1 MKSLLLQ
8 QMGLA
13 ALLAG
18 VTTIL
23 VTPLVK
29 KLARQAGVV
38 REPRDRDA
46 HTEPT
51 PLWGGVAMVVGF
63 FVAFLAI
70 RLLLG
75 GALPQVSAV
84 GHGPRPFLGIAP
96 HPILGTLVGATLVA
110 FIGLLDDRID
120 LSPKLQTGGLLL
132 GGFIAAVLGAR
143 IDGVTNPLGGG
154 YLQLPMTVSVL
165 GTMAWAFLATKT
177 FDFLDGLDGLA
188 AGICAIAA
196 TTMGLLA
203 ALQREV
209 TVGLLAAALV
219 GACLGFLRHNY
230 NPASIFMGT
239 VGSYFLGFL
248 LAMLAVTGA
257 FKIPAAI
264 SVVVPIL
271 VMGVPI
277 FDAVYVVGRRVA
289 EKRAPTSAD
298 KTHIHHRLT
307 QSGLSVR
314 RAVWAIYGLT
324 AGACVVALLI
334 AWRWGR

>member
-1 MKSLLLQ
+1 MKTLLLQ

-18 VTTIL
+18 VTTML

-29 KLARQAGVV
+29 RLAVQAGVV
-38 REPRDRDA
+38 RQPRERDA
-46 HTEPT
+46 HTRPT
-51 PLWGGVAMVVGF
+51 PLWGGVAIVIGF
-63 FVAFLAI
+63 FVAFLVI
-70 RLLLG
+70 RVLLG
-75 GALPQVSAV
+75 GALPQVHSA
-84 GHGPRPFLGIAP
+84 GHGPRSLFGIAP
-96 HPILGTLVGATLVA
+96 HPILGTLLGATLVA

-120 LSPKLQTGGLLL
+120 LSPKLQILGLLAGGLV
-132 GGFIAAVLGAR
+132 AALLGAR
-143 IDGVTNPLGGG
+143 IDGVTNPITGG
-154 YLQLPMTVSVL
+154 YLQLPMWLSIF

-188 AGICAIAA
+188 AGTCGIAA
-196 TTMGLLA
+196 MTMGLMA
-203 ALQREV
+203 ALQHET
-209 TVGLLAAALV
+209 TVALLASALV

-248 LAMLAVTGA
+248 LSMLAVTGA

-264 SVVVPIL
+264 SVVVPIF

-277 FDAVYVVGRRVA
+277 FDALYVIGRRVA
-289 EKRAPTSAD
+289 EKRAPTAAD

-307 QSGLSVR
+307 ERGLSVR
-314 RAVWAIYGLT
+314 KAVWTIYGLT
-324 AGACVVALLI
+324 ASTCLLALVL
-334 AWRWGR
+334 AWKWGR

>member
-1 MKSLLLQ
+1 MKTLLLQ

-18 VTTIL
+18 VTTVL

-29 KLARQAGVV
+29 RLAVQAGVV
-38 REPRDRDA
+38 RYPRERDA
-46 HTEPT
+46 HTTPT
-51 PLWGGVAMVVGF
+51 PLWGGVGIVVGF
-63 FVAFLAI
+63 FVAFLVI

-75 GALPQVSAV
+75 GALPQVHHV
-84 GHGPRPFLGIAP
+84 GHGPRPLLGIAP
-96 HPILGTLVGATLVA
+96 HPILGTLIGATLVA
-110 FIGLLDDRID
+110 FIRLLDDRID
-120 LSPKLQTGGLLL
+120 LSPKIQILGLLL
-132 GGFIAAVLGAR
+132 GGAVAAVLGAR
-143 IDGVTNPLGGG
+143 IEGVTNPLSGG
-154 YLQLPMTVSVL
+154 YLQLPMWLSVG

-188 AGICAIAA
+188 AGTCSIAA
-196 TTMGLLA
+196 MTMGLMA
-203 ALQREV
+203 ALQQEV
-209 TVGLLAAALV
+209 TVALLASALV

-248 LAMLAVTGA
+248 LSMLAVTGA

-264 SVVVPIL
+264 SVVVPIF

-277 FDAVYVVGRRVA
+277 FDALYVVGKRVV
-289 EKRAPTSAD
+289 EKRDPTAAD

-314 RAVWAIYGLT
+314 KAVWTIYGLT
-324 AGACVVALLI
+324 AGTCLLALFI

>member
-1 MKSLLLQ
+1 MKLQLLQ

-18 VTTIL
+18 ITTIL
-23 VTPLVK
+23 MTPLVK
-29 KLARQAGVV
+29 KLASQAGVV
-38 REPRDRDA
+38 REPRERDA
-46 HTEPT
+46 HQKPT
-51 PLWGGVAMVVGF
+51 PLWGGVAIVVGF

-70 RLLLG
+70 RFLFAG
-75 GALPQVSAV
+75 GLPTVRGV
-84 GHGPRPFLGIAP
+84 GHGPRPFFGIAP
-96 HPILGTLVGATLVA
+96 HPILGTLIGATLVA
-110 FIGLLDDRID
+110 FIGLLDDKID
-120 LSPKLQTGGLLL
+120 LSPKLQTLALLF
-132 GGFIAAVLGAR
+132 GGFVAAALGAR
-143 IDGVTNPLGGG
+143 IDGVTNPLDGS
-154 YLQLPMTVSVL
+154 YFQLPMLVSVL

-188 AGICAIAA
+188 AGTCAIAA
-196 TTMGLLA
+196 TTMGLMA
-203 ALQREV
+203 AFQREA

-264 SVVVPIL
+264 SVVVPII

-289 EKRAPTSAD
+289 EKKSPTAAD

-314 RAVWAIYGLT
+314 KAVWAIYGLT
-324 AGACVVALLI
+324 AGACLIALFI
-334 AWRWGR
+334 AWRWGG

>member
-1 MKSLLLQ
+1 MRSLLLQ

-23 VTPLVK
+23 VTPQVK

-38 REPRDRDA
+38 RYPRERDA

-51 PLWGGVAMVVGF
+51 PLWGGAAMVVGF

-70 RLLLG
+70 RLLLS
-75 GALPQVSAV
+75 GALPQTHAA
-84 GHGPRPFLGIAP
+84 GHGPRPFAGLAP
-96 HPILGTLVGATLVA
+96 HPILGVLLGAALVA

-120 LSPKLQTGGLLL
+120 LSPKIQTLGLLL
-132 GGFIAAVLGAR
+132 GGFIAAALGAR
-143 IDGVTNPLGGG
+143 IDGITNPLGGG
-154 YLQLPMTVSVL
+154 YLQLPMWLSML
-165 GTMAWAFLATKT
+165 GTMAWAFVATKT

-188 AGICAIAA
+188 AGTCAISAM
-196 TTMGLLA
+196 TMGLLA

-209 TVGLLAAALV
+209 TVALLAAALV

-230 NPASIFMGT
+230 NPASIFMGS

-248 LAMLAVTGA
+248 LSMLAVTGA

-264 SVVVPIL
+264 AVVVPIL

-277 FDAVYVVGRRVA
+277 FDAIYVVGKRVA
-289 EKRAPTSAD
+289 KKQNPTVAD

-314 RAVWAIYGLT
+314 KAVWAVYGMT
-324 AGACVVALLI
+324 AGTGLIALLI
-334 AWRWGR
+334 AWWWGR

>member
-18 VTTIL
+18 VTTML

-38 REPRDRDA
+38 RYPRERDA

-63 FVAFLAI
+63 FVAFLVI
-70 RLLLG
+70 RLVLG
-75 GALPQVSAV
+75 GALPQVHGA
-84 GHGPRPFLGIAP
+84 GHGPRPFFGVPP
-96 HPILGTLVGATLVA
+96 HPILGTLVGAALVA

-120 LSPKLQTGGLLL
+120 LSPKLQILGLLL
-132 GGFIAAVLGAR
+132 GGFVAAALGAR
-143 IDGVTNPLGGG
+143 IDGMTNPLTGG
-154 YLQLPMTVSVL
+154 YLQLPMWLSVL

-188 AGICAIAA
+188 AGTCAIAA
-196 TTMGLLA
+196 MTMGLMA

-209 TVGLLAAALV
+209 TVALLAAALV

-264 SVVVPIL
+264 SVVVPIF

-277 FDAVYVVGRRVA
+277 FDALYVVGRRVV
-289 EKRAPTSAD
+289 EKRAPTAAD

-314 RAVWAIYGLT
+314 KAVWAIYGLT
-324 AGACVVALLI
+324 AGTCVLALII
-334 AWRWGR
+334 AWTWGR